1 MQLFSAKIIILTKL
15 FLSAFADGMP
25 TLLLICTKLT
35 KIIREICLLIT
46 IAFHS
51 QECYTDLSKYKMI
64 GQECYC
70 LQA

>member
-1 MQLFSAKIIILTKL
+1 MILSVITAVRL
-15 FLSAFADGMP
+15 TFP
-25 TLLLICTKLT
+25 LLCTKLT
-35 KIIREICLLIT
+35 KSIQEICLLIT